1 MNKQK
6 WSRLGLSIGVLAA
19 VSLGASWLLDV
30 RVAELAELV
39 RSRQGLAGIG
49 EVAAQDVHR
58 TLLIAKNVCFGMGL
72 VVGVAGGIIIGTIA
86 ASRTGTR
93 RIEAG
98 QYQEFYQE
106 RSRVNQDEFR

>member
-1 MNKQK
+1 MNKQQL
-6 WSRLGLSIGVLAA
+6 SRLGISVGMLAA
-19 VSLGASWLLDV
+19 VSLGASWLLDI
-30 RVAELAELV
+30 RVTELAELV

-49 EVAAQDVHR
+49 EVAAQDVYQ
-58 TLLIAKNVCFGMGL
+58 TLLTAKNVCFGMGL
-72 VVGVAGGIIIGTIA
+72 VVGIAGGIIIGATA

-93 RIEAG
+93 RLGSG